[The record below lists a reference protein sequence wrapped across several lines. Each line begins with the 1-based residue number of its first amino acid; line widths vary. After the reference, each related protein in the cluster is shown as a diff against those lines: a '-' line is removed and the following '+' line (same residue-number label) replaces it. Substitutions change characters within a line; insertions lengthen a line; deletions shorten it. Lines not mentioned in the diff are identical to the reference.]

1 MGLAY
6 LDKMIADG
14 YGRGVTVGAFST
26 PVGGG
31 TILDLDQ
38 PHLAVAIPE
47 GHVIR
52 PIYLSSSL
60 FAGISTADADETEL
74 LVSLDSLALWT
85 GDGTSTAENVSNL
98 NSKKDKGSACR
109 VGSAFTGNMTTTPRN
124 GGAAAA
130 PVLDLELYH
139 FAEVADQAGTAAN
152 VAYRMRN
159 PLYQPDYPIWAE
171 GPATFFVHIGGT
183 VAVTGLTVVQWVE
196 APPDIM
202 RKYMK
207 GEL

>member
-1 MGLAY
+1 MLAY

-38 PHLAVAIPE
+38 PHLAVGVPA
-47 GHVIR
+47 GFCLR
-52 PIYLSSSL
+52 PIYMSSSL

-74 LVSLDSLALWT
+74 LVSVDSLGLWT

-98 NSKKDKGSACR
+98 NTKLDKGSACR
-109 VGSAFTGNMTTTPRN
+109 VGSAFSGNMTTTPRN
-124 GGAAAA
+124 GGTAAA
-130 PVLDLELYH
+130 PVLDLELFH

-152 VAYRMRN
+152 AFYRLRN
-159 PLYQPDYPIWAE
+159 PVYAPEYPVWLE
-171 GPATFFVHIGGT
+171 GPCSLFVHIGGT
-183 VAVTGLTVVQWVE
+183 VAVTALTVVHWIE
-196 APPDIM
+196 APIAVM
-202 RKYMK
+202 REYMNGK
-207 GEL
+207 

>member
-1 MGLAY
+1 MALAY
-6 LDKMIADG
+6 IDRMIADG

-31 TILDLDQ
+31 TILDIDQ

-47 GHVIR
+47 GYVIR
-52 PIYLSSSL
+52 PIFLSSSL
-60 FAGISTADADETEL
+60 FGGLSTADADETEL
-74 LVSLDSLALWT
+74 LLSLDSLGLWT
-85 GDGTSTAENVSNL
+85 GDGTLTQENPSNM
-98 NSKKDKGSACR
+98 NSKRDKGSACK
-109 VGSAFTGNMTTTPRN
+109 VGSAFSGNMTTTPR
-124 GGAAAA
+124 GGLAAAA
-130 PVLDLELYH
+130 PVLDMEIYH

-159 PLYQPDYPIWAE
+159 PLYQPDYPVWAE
-171 GPATFFVHIGGT
+171 GPATLFVHIGGT
-183 VAVTGLTVVQWVE
+183 VAVTALTAVQWVE
-196 APPDIM
+196 APTDIM